1 MSQDN
6 TTDSATSET
15 ELNGGT
21 VQDEIY
27 APEQVGEEY
36 RSAVYE
42 DINYDSLETATEAA
56 EFPTNTGRGQF
67 KITDLPEVPKISHI
81 IGPSAIMLGLGLGS
95 GETMFWPTLIAQN
108 GWAFYWAF
116 WIGVVT
122 QFFINTELQRW
133 TIATGESIFQGFD
146 RVHTVWPWFL
156 LVFGIF
162 QAGWPGWA
170 AGAAKVFAA
179 GIGLGQAN
187 WVLPAAI
194 LMVLIWLSYQVGP
207 IMYNIVESIETVL
220 VATAILFAVILMFL
234 IGSFGQLV
242 NIPAGAVNFG
252 ALPQDMDIATF
263 LGGLAY
269 AGVGGYG
276 NLSQGV
282 WAREKGYGMGRYQG
296 RVKNPLRGRDGESED
311 VHDSGFTFRPTERNL
326 KRWRGWW
333 KVTQQEHFLTFG
345 LGVFIVGTISMT
357 LAAELAAGTN
367 QGAINMWIN
376 VIIPQMGSLG
386 AFLTYVMIF
395 IALFTTQYAV
405 FESFVRNSV
414 DIIYEM
420 YGRQAGWNLNRI
432 FWGLLT
438 LFALVG
444 IIIILARIEEP
455 WILLVVGAAAAG
467 VMMWPYNALTI
478 ILNTTQLPEHLQP
491 GWARTIAMWW
501 ATGFFG
507 YFSVLL
513 IGSVLNNP
521 EFGLSFSIMQT
532 TVTVIGSAPGGY
544 VLWMVAL
551 AVQIYTMY
559 RSGKAKL
566 AARGTVDGAEEAKGF
581 LA

>member
-1 MSQDN
+1 MPQDD
-6 TTDSATSET
+6 TTDSDISESKT
-15 ELNGGT
+15 DGGIAR
-21 VQDEIY
+21 DEIY

-36 RSAVYE
+36 RSSVYE
-42 DINYDSLETATEAA
+42 DPNYESLETASETA
-56 EFPTNTGRGQF
+56 EFPTGTGRGQF

-95 GETMFWPTLIAQN
+95 GELMFWPTLIAQN
-108 GWAFYWAF
+108 GWGFYWAF
-116 WIGVVT
+116 WIGVLT
-122 QFFINTELQRW
+122 QFFMNTELQRW
-133 TIATGESIFQGFD
+133 TIATGESIFQGLD
-146 RVHTVWPWFL
+146 RVHSVWPWFL
-156 LVFGIF
+156 LMFGTF
-162 QAGWPGWA
+162 QSAWPGWA
-170 AGAAKVFAA
+170 AGAAEVFAA
-179 GIGLGQAN
+179 AVGLGQTN

-194 LMVLIWLSYQVGP
+194 FMVLIWLSYQIGP

-220 VATAILFAVILMFL
+220 VTIAVLFAVILMFL
-234 IGSFGQLV
+234 IGSFGQLA

-282 WAREKGYGMGRYQG
+282 WAREKGFGMGRYQG
-296 RVKNPLRGRDGESED
+296 RVKNPIRGSDSESEE
-311 VHDSGFTFRPTERNL
+311 VYNNGFTFRPTERNL

-333 KVTQQEHFLTFG
+333 KVTQQEHFLTFA
-345 LGVFIVGTISMT
+345 LGVFIVGTIGMT
-357 LAAELAAGTN
+357 IAAELAAGTN
-367 QGAINMWIN
+367 QGAIDMWIN
-376 VIIPQMGSLG
+376 VIIPQLGSLG
-386 AFLTYVMIF
+386 AFLAYAMVF
-395 IALFTTQYAV
+395 IALLTTQYAV
-405 FESFVRNSV
+405 FESFVRNCV

-420 YGRQAGWNLNRI
+420 YGRQAGWDLNRV
-432 FWGLLT
+432 FWGLMT

-444 IIIILARIEEP
+444 ITIILARIEEP

-467 VMMWPYNALTI
+467 VMMWPYNAATI
-478 ILNTTQLPEHLQP
+478 ILNTTKLPAHLQP
-491 GWARTIAMWW
+491 GWVRTIAMWW

-532 TVTVIGSAPGGY
+532 TVTIIGSAPGGY
-544 VLWMVAL
+544 VLWLLAL

-566 AARGTVDGAEEAKGF
+566 AARGTVEGAEEAKGF
-581 LA
+581 LP